1 MQYYVGLDVSVK
13 ETSVC
18 IVVSTR
24 EWPACV
30 IFATLY
36 NSFRAA
42 SLRDKFSVPML
53 RIYYNRGGVIMKS
66 LVAKRSVVVADHKT
80 SVSLEDAFWNGLKEI
95 ACERNITLSELVEA
109 IDSERRHGNLS
120 SAIRLFVLDFY
131 RNQLADVQAGP
142 DGAKVNLAI
151 RPESVVQ
158 LA

>member
-53 RIYYNRGGVIMKS
+53 RIYYNSGGCHHEISGRQAICRG
-66 LVAKRSVVVADHKT
+66 R
-80 SVSLEDAFWNGLKEI
+80 
-95 ACERNITLSELVEA
+95 
-109 IDSERRHGNLS
+109 
-120 SAIRLFVLDFY
+120 
-131 RNQLADVQAGP
+131 
-142 DGAKVNLAI
+142 
-151 RPESVVQ
+151 
-158 LA
+158 